1 MDASDIVLIVTCV
14 FSGISILISILNLK
28 ITSNISKSEGYLN
41 TITASRENWMNE
53 LRANASSFFSIVNAF
68 FLLSKDN
75 AISKY
80 EEMLK
85 YQYAIT
91 ITLYQYPD
99 DIEIKEKMDQIQEIL
114 WEYINNDIFEVAV
127 EKKGKVN
134 DLKNEI
140 YIILNMKYE
149 AEWNKQKAEVNG
161 KRFINH
167 LN

>member
-1 MDASDIVLIVTCV
+1 MDASDIVLIVTCG

-53 LRANASSFFSIVNAF
+53 LRANASSYFSIVDAF

-75 AISKY
+75 IISKY

-99 DIEIKEKMDQIQEIL
+99 DIEIKEKMDQIQAIL
-114 WEYINNDIFEVAV
+114 RDYINNDIIEVAL
-127 EKKGKVN
+127 EKKEK
-134 DLKNEI
+134 LTT
-140 YIILNMKYE
+140 
-149 AEWNKQKAEVNG
+149 
-161 KRFINH
+161 
-167 LN
+167 

>member
-1 MDASDIVLIVTCV
+1 MDASDIVLIITCV
-14 FSGISILISILNLK
+14 FSCISILISILNLK

-41 TITASRENWMNE
+41 AITASRENWMNE
-53 LRANASSFFSIVNAF
+53 LRANASSYFSIVDAF
-68 FLLSKDN
+68 FLFSKNN

-91 ITLYQYPD
+91 ISLYQYPD
-99 DIEIKEKMDQIQEIL
+99 DIEIKEKMDQIQAIL
-114 WEYINNDIFEVAV
+114 RDYINNDVFEVAV
-127 EKKGKVN
+127 EKKEKVN
-134 DLKNEI
+134 DLNNEI
-140 YIILNMKYE
+140 YIIINIKYE

-167 LN
+167 SN